1 MNTTTKIIL
10 LLLSSVLIC
19 ACSQRPYFSQ
29 YHPLPDTGW
38 HQDSARVYTV
48 DIQDTVGSYDL
59 ILHLRHT
66 DRFPYQNMWLFIDR
80 QITDTLAGL
89 DMTLPSDTLEFYLA
103 DDRGVWLG
111 NGRNA
116 IYDMP
121 VLYEEN
127 IRFPQAGQYTY
138 TIYQGM
144 RTTQLIGVKD
154 IGLEVIR
161 RQTN

>member
-1 MNTTTKIIL
+1 
-10 LLLSSVLIC
+10 
-19 ACSQRPYFSQ
+19 
-29 YHPLPDTGW
+29 
-38 HQDSARVYTV
+38 
-48 DIQDTVGSYDL
+48 
-59 ILHLRHT
+59 
-66 DRFPYQNMWLFIDR
+66 
-80 QITDTLAGL
+80 
-89 DMTLPSDTLEFYLA
+89 MTLPSDTLEFYLA